1 MKVKKLLSLLLAG
14 TLAASVAAV
23 PGVSAQEAALVE
35 LTVVTTNDIHGY
47 HAYNQG
53 STVGLEYVAA
63 IAQAEGADL
72 VLDAGD
78 TLHGQSFATVT
89 QGESMA
95 RLLQAAGYD
104 AMTMGNHDLNYGVA
118 RLQQLSESYLPILTG
133 NLVDQNGE
141 AALPQTITKEVEGI
155 TVGIFGVY
163 DDSLISSADTNALEG
178 HTVTDAVEYANRTAQ
193 ALTQQGC
200 DVVVC
205 LTHNAD
211 PVAFAQQTKNID
223 LVVSGHQHLEYRT
236 LLDNAEGKNVF
247 VTQNGYYL
255 WQAGLIRLSYDVE
268 SDEITQA
275 DLEYITADQVAAE
288 YTPDETVSALMD
300 TITQEN
306 SVILD
311 TVIGTSPMEM
321 PYAWEDVRR
330 GEADIGQFVTASYL
344 EATGADL
351 AIENAGGIR
360 SGLPQG
366 EVKYG
371 DVISI
376 SPYGNL
382 VVTKQLTGEEIREM
396 LEISLDI
403 TLRNLA
409 AYEGQ
414 LGMLEQGASSQE
426 AQIAYPFPDESGSAL
441 QVSGAVITYDPQ
453 AQYGSRIQ
461 SVTIGGT
468 ALQAGRLYTVAGNS
482 YLVTDDTY
490 PMLAGAAVAHEYGT
504 CEEAIRDL
512 LLQGEEA
519 VAAAVE
525 GTVWQTVSVEP
536 QEPVQPEPPQSKPGA
551 GEESPEQPAPTEE
564 VPPTG
569 DTAAPLAGMALLV
582 VSGLG
587 LAVLVALRTRCRK
600 NGGCQ

>member
-1 MKVKKLLSLLLAG
+1 MKLKKLLSLVLAG
-14 TLAASVAAV
+14 ALAASVAAV
-23 PGVSAQEAALVE
+23 SGVSAQESNPVE

-47 HAYNQG
+47 HTYSQG
-53 STVGLEYVAA
+53 SVVGLEYVAA

-118 RLQQLSESYLPILTG
+118 RLQQLSENYVPILTG
-133 NLVDQNGE
+133 NLVNQSGE
-141 AALPQTITKEVEGI
+141 PALAQAVIKEVEGI
-155 TVGIFGVY
+155 TVGVFGVY

-178 HTVTDAVEYANRTAQ
+178 HTVTDALEYANRTAQ
-193 ALTQQGC
+193 ALTDQGC

-211 PVAFAQQTKNID
+211 PVTFAQQTKNID

-236 LLDNAEGKNVF
+236 LLDNADGKNVF
-247 VTQNGYYL
+247 VAQNGYYL
-255 WQAGLIRLSYDVE
+255 RQAGLIHLSYDAA

-288 YTPDETVSALMD
+288 YTPDETVSNLID
-300 TITQEN
+300 TINQQEEG
-306 SVILD
+306 ILN
-311 TVIGTSPMEM
+311 TVIGTSLVEM

-330 GEADIGQFVTASYL
+330 GETDIGQFVTASYL

-382 VVTKQLTGEEIREM
+382 VVTKQLTGAQIQQM

-414 LGMLEQGASSQE
+414 LSMLEQGASSQE
-426 AQIAYPFPDESGSAL
+426 AQMAYPFPEESGSAL
-441 QVSGAVITYDPQ
+441 QVSGAVITYDPT
-453 AQYGSRIQ
+453 AEYGSRIQ

-490 PMLAGAAVAHEYGT
+490 PMLASASVAHEYGT

-512 LLQGEEA
+512 LLQGEDA
-519 VAAAVE
+519 VVSAVE
-525 GTVWQTVSVEP
+525 GRVWQVASVQPE
-536 QEPVQPEPPQSKPGA
+536 EPVQPNPPQ
-551 GEESPEQPAPTEE
+551 EQPAQPDVGEE
-564 VPPTG
+564 IQEEQTPPTG

-587 LAVLVALRTRCRK
+587 LAVLVVLRKQCRK
-600 NGGCQ
+600 HGGCE